1 MIYLTRY
8 TTRKPRST
16 PVRTKRSIFLARK
29 LYKESRYSHNHRR
42 ISHLIH
48 METSLVH
55 IDVFAITGITTRTA
69 NQDEQ
74 NPSEAKIGP
83 LWGRFYAENIRR
95 NIPDVAD
102 MDTTYGVY
110 SNYESDIFG
119 KYNLTVGI
127 KTNTV
132 VSDPN
137 LHSLTIQA
145 GDYMVFRNSG
155 SMPQMVIDT
164 WMEIWRVFTTG
175 ETEWK
180 RDFAT
185 DFEKYEREGEVAI
198 YIGVSKK

>member
-1 MIYLTRY
+1 
-8 TTRKPRST
+8 
-16 PVRTKRSIFLARK
+16 
-29 LYKESRYSHNHRR
+29 
-42 ISHLIH
+42 

-55 IDVFAITGITTRTA
+55 IDAFVITGITTRTT
-69 NQDEQ
+69 NGDEQ

-95 NIPDVAD
+95 NIPDAAD

-127 KTNTV
+127 KTNAIT
-132 VSDPN
+132 SDPS

-155 SMPQMVIDT
+155 PMPQMVIDT

-185 DFEKYEREGEVAI
+185 DFEKYERGGEVMI